1 MILICDIETCFMHI
15 ATFKKVLALI
25 ESGTMQVRILG
36 TTYKDFTSNLFFL
49 LHWNFLLVSV
59 SDSIRFCI
67 FNLSKVATI
76 FQRLLKEK
84 KKLSNTLWAF
94 LIFSSIC
101 N

>member
-49 LHWNFLLVSV
+49 LHLELSAGLSLRFDTLLY
-59 SDSIRFCI
+59 F
-67 FNLSKVATI
+67 
-76 FQRLLKEK
+76 
-84 KKLSNTLWAF
+84 
-94 LIFSSIC
+94 
-101 N
+101 